1 MPSPVLGTTD
11 HEILYVCTLQKP
23 AMTKTVNT
31 ADVRPGPEETVL
43 PALFREREFGR
54 GCYFR
59 GGKASPLKSYL
70 KKDLDEQ
77 RKESLKLRGKCRGR
91 REGRA
96 PPTETAGS
104 LESRM
109 VKAE

>member
-1 MPSPVLGTTD
+1 MCRPCFRYTD

-31 ADVRPGPEETVL
+31 DDVRPGPGETVL

-77 RKESLKLRGKCRGR
+77 RKESLKLQGKVPRMDG
-91 REGRA
+91 GQ
-96 PPTETAGS
+96 GS
-104 LESRM
+104 TDRNCGQLGVWYGQS
-109 VKAE
+109 